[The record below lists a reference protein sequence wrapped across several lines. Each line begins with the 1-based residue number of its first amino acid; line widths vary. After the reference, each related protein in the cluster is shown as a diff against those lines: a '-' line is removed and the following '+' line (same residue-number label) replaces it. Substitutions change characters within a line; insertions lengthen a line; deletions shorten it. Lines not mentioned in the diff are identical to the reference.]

1 MINLTDGG
9 ESWLDDEDGGGRH
22 HPVIILGIAIAAAAD
37 PPLSQR
43 VIRIRQ
49 TQRLLNNERK
59 LRPFSPQYRTL
70 HEVLYLYF
78 IHIKNKKKLNI
89 SHFFRCQILK

>member
-1 MINLTDGG
+1 VINLTDGG
-9 ESWLDDEDGGGRH
+9 ESWLDDKDGGGRH

-49 TQRLLNNERK
+49 TQRLLNKERK
-59 LRPFSPQYRTL
+59 LLRP
-70 HEVLYLYF
+70 LYF
-78 IHIKNKKKLNI
+78 
-89 SHFFRCQILK
+89 

>member
-9 ESWLDDEDGGGRH
+9 ESWFDDEDGGGRH

-37 PPLSQR
+37 TPLSQR

-49 TQRLLNNERK
+49 TQRLL
-59 LRPFSPQYRTL
+59 QG
-70 HEVLYLYF
+70 
-78 IHIKNKKKLNI
+78 
-89 SHFFRCQILK
+89 